1 MNPLHSGAR
10 HGIFTVAGARSR
22 PIASR
27 MNAVTPASRVM
38 PRHLAPTAYRSIF
51 ISDTHLGTR
60 GCRADFLADFLQSVT
75 CENLFLVGDI
85 IDGWRLRRSWFWDR
99 HHDDVLRLILAA
111 ARAGTNVIYVPG
123 NHDEMMRKYVPLN
136 LEVAGVK
143 LQMEAEHTTAD
154 GKRLLIVHGDS
165 FDSVVR
171 HAKILA
177 LLGDW
182 AYTAALGI
190 NRYFNQIRVRLGYP
204 YWSLSAWLK
213 LQVKE
218 AVKAIDRFETALADD
233 AHRRGFDGVV
243 CGHIHHAEMRMVN
256 GVMYLND
263 GDWVESCTALVEHA
277 DGKLELIDWVARN
290 KLSRLAAAPAK
301 STATDS
307 ALAAVLRAAAPALSA
322 ADLETINAA
331 QARV

>member
-1 MNPLHSGAR
+1 
-10 HGIFTVAGARSR
+10 
-22 PIASR
+22 
-27 MNAVTPASRVM
+27 MNASVL
-38 PRHLAPTAYRSIF
+38 PRHAQPTGYRSIF

-60 GCRADFLADFLQSVT
+60 GCRADFLADFLKSVT

-99 HHDDVLRLILAA
+99 HHDEVLRLILRM
-111 ARAGTNVIYVPG
+111 ARDGTQVVYVPG

-154 GKRLLIVHGDS
+154 GKRLLIVHGDA

-171 HAKILA
+171 HARMLA

-218 AVKAIDRFETALADD
+218 AVKAIDRFETALAAD
-233 AHRRGFDGVV
+233 AQKRGFDGVV
-243 CGHIHHAEMRMVN
+243 CGHIHHAEMRVVN
-256 GVMYLND
+256 GVLYLND
-263 GDWVESCTALVEHA
+263 GDWVESCTALVEHQ
-277 DGKLELIDWVARN
+277 DGRLELLDWVARN
-290 KLSRLAAAPAK
+290 KLSLLAGGGARSTVSRDEVIRLATVEIDPANAAPAG
-301 STATDS
+301 T
-307 ALAAVLRAAAPALSA
+307 
-322 ADLETINAA
+322 
-331 QARV
+331 